1 MLFSLILMDK
11 LGATELRSQ
20 VRPEHKAYLSDVES
34 RIAFAGPLTSDDGA
48 VMIGSLLVIDFG
60 SRSEAQAWLANE
72 PFNCSGLYAS
82 TSVHAFINLWAQK
95 IGFPAKP

>member
-11 LGATELRSQ
+11 PAATELRSQ

-34 RIAFAGPLTSDDGA
+34 QIAFAGPLTSDDGA

-60 SRSEAQAWLANE
+60 SRSEAQAWLAKE
-72 PFNCSGLYAS
+72 PFNRSGLYAS
-82 TSVHAFINLWAQK
+82 ISVHAFTNLWAQK
-95 IGFPAKP
+95 TGFPAQP